1 MMMNMVVGMD
11 GGETEK
17 KEEKKKKKKTK
28 LRILNRS
35 LCYLDAALYFP
46 PEALDVHPSG
56 YAHSATVVRPSD
68 DRSAQLP
75 SLLLVTAMQPIRHD
89 ADIPPLASTVREPDI
104 RARDRFQQYSD
115 GDGIVQ
121 RWSFREAVDLAVGM
135 GEEQEEIMEHLAQV
149 LLSRHR

>member
-1 MMMNMVVGMD
+1 MH
-11 GGETEK
+11 T
-17 KEEKKKKKKTK
+17 
-28 LRILNRS
+28 
-35 LCYLDAALYFP
+35 P
-46 PEALDVHPSG
+46 G
-56 YAHSATVVRPSD
+56 YAHPATVVRPGD

-75 SLLLVTAMQPIRHD
+75 LLLLVTAMQPIRHD

-135 GEEQEEIMEHLAQV
+135 GEEQEEVMEHLAQV
-149 LLSRHR
+149 LGRHG